1 MIFYD
6 RDTFKKSFEMTVGT
20 SHCIRA
26 EWHPKI
32 NQLLVGS
39 GDGIVKVS
47 FVTNTLQIFDIDG
60 SVTINHS
67 PDHNILYYVHV
78 YDQVLTLICICVYN
92 F

>member
-47 FVTNTLQIFDIDG
+47 FVTNTLQIFNIDG
-60 SVTINHS
+60 SVTINNS
-67 PDHNILYYVHV
+67 PNHNILYYVHV
-78 YDQVLTLICICVYN
+78 YDQVLTLICICV
-92 F
+92 